1 ELDSEKER
9 LQLEEDKSRLATTRS
24 RSEALR
30 RQITAEDQ
38 AWPEEK
44 KSATLAIEEARAR
57 QHEAEAAAIFSEGE
71 AVRMKLLEK
80 NGVLSKSEL
89 LRAESEGQKQRAA
102 AMAQTATVAR
112 LESEVK
118 SKERIHEVRLTQLQ
132 RDAALI
138 EGDIGTTEATIK
150 RNEFVV
156 EQRRIR

>member
-1 ELDSEKER
+1 
-9 LQLEEDKSRLATTRS
+9 
-24 RSEALR
+24 
-30 RQITAEDQ
+30 
-38 AWPEEK
+38 
-44 KSATLAIEEARAR
+44 
-57 QHEAEAAAIFSEGE
+57 
-71 AVRMKLLEK
+71 VRMKLLQK

-156 EQRRIR
+156 EQRRIRAPVAGELGEIAELQAGGFVSEGQKVGAIIPDGELKLVAQFSPLTAAG